1 MDSPGNISFS
11 CFKILILIQVFIYSK
26 LDITLWKM
34 YACIAL
40 DLYIKFLLYDI
51 ICMFDN
57 KQNIDPLRTRN
68 QHLVTMTSRSIPT
81 TINKMSTYIL
91 HLSCSLTY
99 LKRYRKNVK
108 IFTCGMIK
116 QLVSN
121 IFFILYIIEK

>member
-1 MDSPGNISFS
+1 
-11 CFKILILIQVFIYSK
+11 
-26 LDITLWKM
+26 
-34 YACIAL
+34 
-40 DLYIKFLLYDI
+40 
-51 ICMFDN
+51 MFDN